1 MRIKEH
7 LREIPFFTG
16 RDLWTAL
23 AAYLQ
28 TDFPAHAVFVIADS
42 TVAALYRE
50 TAAQALRSH
59 RGFREVLSF
68 PAGEQ
73 HKSRAQK
80 EQLEDLLLLHKA
92 GRDSVI
98 VALGGGVT
106 GDLAGYLAATLHR
119 GVPLVHVPTSLVAQV
134 DSSIGGKVGVN
145 HPAGKNLI
153 GAFYQPRAVFCDVN
167 LLRTLPGEEFCSGMA
182 EVIKYAV
189 ILDDELWRR
198 LESENAA
205 ILRREPGILEQI
217 VVRCASL
224 KIRVVEEDEKEAGY
238 RSILNFGHTAGHAI
252 EHLSGYRVKHG
263 FAVAEGMRVAA
274 RLSQRLLGY
283 PGEQVERLE
292 TLLDLYHLKRVDRGQ
307 FSTGEIWNCIL
318 SDKKAR
324 QQAPRFTL
332 MRSPHCPEL
341 FYPVEK
347 QELSHALAASAEIS
361 QK

>member
-1 MRIKEH
+1 MQKLPIRIKEH
-7 LREIPFFTG
+7 LREIPFFVG
-16 RDLWTAL
+16 RDLWAAL

-28 TDFPAHAVFVIADS
+28 TDFPAHSLFVIADS
-42 TVAALYRE
+42 TVAALYGE
-50 TAAQALRSH
+50 AAAGALRPH
-59 RGFREVLSF
+59 GGFRDILTF

-73 HKSRAQK
+73 YKSRARK
-80 EQLEDLLLLHKA
+80 EQLEDLLLLGKA

-119 GVPLVHVPTSLVAQV
+119 GVPLVHLPTSLMAQV

-153 GAFYQPRAVFCDVN
+153 GAFYQPRAVFCDTAF
-167 LLRTLPGEEFCSGMA
+167 LKTLPEEEFFNGMA

-198 LESENAA
+198 LDSESAP
-205 ILRREPGILEQI
+205 ILRREPGLLEQI
-217 VVRCASL
+217 VLRCASL
-224 KIRVVEEDEKEAGY
+224 KIKVVEADEKESGY

-252 EHLSGYRVKHG
+252 EHLSEYRIKHG
-263 FAVAEGMRVAA
+263 FAVAEGMRIAA
-274 RLSQRLLGY
+274 RLSHQLLGY
-283 PGEQVERLE
+283 PRERVEDLDKLLE
-292 TLLDLYHLKRVDRGQ
+292 LYGLKGVGREQ
-307 FSTGEIWNCIL
+307 FSAEEIWNCIC

-324 QQAPRFTL
+324 RQAPRFTL
-332 MRSPHCPEL
+332 LRSPHHPEL

-347 QELSHALAASAEIS
+347 QELSHALAAS
-361 QK
+361 